1 MKRNLPVTKNQ
12 KLTATIMDLT
22 YQGMGVAKVDG
33 YSLFCDDALPGEK
46 VVLHVLKTGK
56 NFGYAKVV
64 ERSTLSRTIPSWV
77 NCRGT

>member
-33 YSLFCDDALPGEK
+33 YSLFCDDALPK
-46 VVLHVLKTGK
+46 LSLQRSLRSHSSFLLHLRQ
-56 NFGYAKVV
+56 N
-64 ERSTLSRTIPSWV
+64 LPLWQH
-77 NCRGT
+77 